1 MSPPGPRLC
10 AATLDRVNP
19 AVRRPGYDRRGI
31 GVGLAHLGVGAFH
44 RCHQGEFTDD
54 ALEARGGD
62 WAVVGVNL
70 RAPRLAGTL
79 GDQDGLY
86 ARRLRDGEGI
96 DDVRIIGCL
105 REIIDAEDESSAA
118 IAALADPRIKV
129 VTLTITEKGY
139 CHVPATGALDEAH
152 PDIVH
157 DRAHPET
164 PRSAPGVL
172 LAALERRWRAGAA
185 GVTLLSCDNIPANG
199 AVLRGVVRAL
209 AQARPPALSR
219 WIATSVSFPSS
230 MVDRIAPATTEAD
243 IEAIAARL
251 GVDDRACVVG
261 EPFRQWAIED
271 DFVAGR
277 PAWDAA
283 GAQLVG
289 DVTPYERIKMRVLN
303 GAQTALCTLGAL
315 AGLDFTFEDVRHP
328 VLERF
333 VRAMLEEE
341 TAPTLPAAPGME
353 AGPYIDLSLRR
364 LRNSSIRHRN
374 HQIAT
379 DGSQK
384 IVQRLLNPLRER
396 LAAGAPF
403 ERLACA
409 TAGFIAYGAAAA
421 PRHGARW
428 TPSDP
433 FAATL
438 LEIAETSA
446 GDMNALARRA
456 LAIEAIFGADLAG
469 APAVV
474 AAIARH
480 CAGLLSDDPVGYL
493 AGL

>member
-1 MSPPGPRLC
+1 MAAPPRLC
-10 AATLDRVNP
+10 AATLDRANP
-19 AVRRPGYDRRGI
+19 AVRRPRYDRRET
-31 GVGLAHLGVGAFH
+31 GVGMAHLGVGAFH

-54 ALEARGGD
+54 ALEAQGGD
-62 WAVVGVNL
+62 WAVIGINL
-70 RAPRLAGTL
+70 RAPRLADAL
-79 GDQDGLY
+79 GAQDGLY
-86 ARRLRDGEGI
+86 ARRLRDGDGV

-105 REIIDAEDESSAA
+105 REVVDAQDESSLA
-118 IAALADPRIKV
+118 IAALANPRIKI

-157 DRAHPET
+157 DRAHPEA
-164 PRSAPGVL
+164 PRSAPGVI
-172 LAALERRWRAGAA
+172 LAALARRWRAGAA

-209 AQARPPALSR
+209 ADSRPPGLAR
-219 WIATSVSFPSS
+219 WIEEAVAFPSS
-230 MVDRIAPATTEAD
+230 MVDRIVPATTEAD
-243 IEAIAARL
+243 LDAIAARL
-251 GVDDRACVVG
+251 GLTDAAGVVG
-261 EPFRQWAIED
+261 EPFRQWTIED
-271 DFVAGR
+271 HFAAGR

-283 GAQLVG
+283 GAQWVG
-289 DVTPYERIKMRVLN
+289 DVMPYERIKMRVLN
-303 GAQTALCTLGAL
+303 GAQSTLCTLGAL
-315 AGLDFTFEDVRHP
+315 AGLDYTFEDIRHP

-333 VRAMLEEE
+333 VRRMLEEE
-341 TAPTLPAAPGME
+341 TAPTLPVAPGMA

-364 LRNSSIRHRN
+364 LRNPSIRHRN

-396 LAAGAPF
+396 LAAGASF

-409 TAGFIAYGAAAA
+409 VAGFIAYAAAAA

-438 LEIAETSA
+438 REIAEGSA
-446 GDMNALARRA
+446 GDTDALARRA
-456 LAIEAIFGADLAG
+456 LAIEAIFGADLAQ

-480 CAGLLSDDPVGYL
+480 CAGLLSDAPVAYL